1 MLNEF
6 SVELVISDVFG
17 FPVLLLTIV
26 SYLPSGLFCMVCEDV
41 NGEPGIGAVIA
52 TPLTQMDCIL
62 IQKSGKTPAGKNPAG
77 EKSFIELP
85 S

>member
-1 MLNEF
+1 MFNEF

-17 FPVLLLTIV
+17 LPVSLLTIV
-26 SYLPSGLFCMVCEDV
+26 SYLPVGFFYMVCEDV
-41 NGEPGIGAVIA
+41 NGEPGIGAMMA
-52 TPLTQMDCIL
+52 TPLTRMDCIF
-62 IQKSGKTPAGKNPAG
+62 IQKSGKTPAG